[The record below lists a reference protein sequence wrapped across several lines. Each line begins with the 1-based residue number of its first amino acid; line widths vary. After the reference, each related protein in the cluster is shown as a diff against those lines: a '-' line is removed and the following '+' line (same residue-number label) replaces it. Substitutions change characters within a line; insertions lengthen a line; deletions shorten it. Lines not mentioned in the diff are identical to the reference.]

1 MLFIIVCFFCKLCIK
16 LFQMLKTF
24 YLSVFFLVKITQ
36 GISQRDKQDEKTELH
51 LMQAKH

>member
-1 MLFIIVCFFCKLCIK
+1 MYQIVPNAQNFLPI
-16 LFQMLKTF
+16 
-24 YLSVFFLVKITQ
+24 SFFLVKITQ

>member
-16 LFQMLKTF
+16 LFKMLKTF
-24 YLSVFFLVKITQ
+24 YLSVFLVKITQ
-36 GISQRDKQDEKTELH
+36 GISQRDKQDKKTELH